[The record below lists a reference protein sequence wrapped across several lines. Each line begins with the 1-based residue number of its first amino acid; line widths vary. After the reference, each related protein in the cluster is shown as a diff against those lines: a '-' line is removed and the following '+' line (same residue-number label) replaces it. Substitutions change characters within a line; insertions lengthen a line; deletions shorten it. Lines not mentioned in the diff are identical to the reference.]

1 MADYSDIGA
10 LGMLETHGLVA
21 AIEAADA
28 MLKAAPVRLLQQQR
42 TNPALITHFVVGEVG
57 AVQAAVDAGRMAAER
72 VGRVAA
78 AHVIARPG
86 EGLLSSI
93 IFPETGTP
101 KRASGGGASGGGAS
115 TRDAS
120 GSAKGSASGARGD
133 LDLSGMTVRDL
144 RSLARDQNDEA
155 MSGREIARATKADLV
170 AYLSGLA

>member
-1 MADYSDIGA
+1 MADFSDIGA

-72 VGRVAA
+72 VGRVAS
-78 AHVIARPG
+78 AHVIPRPG

-93 IFPETGTP
+93 VFPETGRP
-101 KRASGGGASGGGAS
+101 AKKAVASGPHSAWSRPAGSSAQSKPP
-115 TRDAS
+115 TRW
-120 GSAKGSASGARGD
+120 
-133 LDLSGMTVRDL
+133 
-144 RSLARDQNDEA
+144 
-155 MSGREIARATKADLV
+155 
-170 AYLSGLA
+170 

>member
-1 MADYSDIGA
+1 MDRSEFSDIGA

-78 AHVIARPG
+78 AHVIPRPG
-86 EGLLSSI
+86 EGLLSTI
-93 IFPETGTP
+93 VFPETGKP
-101 KRASGGGASGGGAS
+101 KTAPSKAPDKASETEGASGPP
-115 TRDAS
+115 DA
-120 GSAKGSASGARGD
+120 ASGAD
-133 LDLSGMTVRDL
+133 YASMTVREL
-144 RSLARDQNDEA
+144 RSLARDQQDEA
-155 MSGREIARATKADLV
+155 MSGREIARATKAELV
-170 AYLSGLA
+170 AYLSEVA